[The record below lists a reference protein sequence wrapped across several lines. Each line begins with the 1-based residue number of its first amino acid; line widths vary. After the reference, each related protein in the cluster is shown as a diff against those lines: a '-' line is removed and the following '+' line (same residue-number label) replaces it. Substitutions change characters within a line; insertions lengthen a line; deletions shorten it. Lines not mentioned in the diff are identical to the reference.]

1 MVDNARISQLLDDRE
16 TIVRAVKEGAR
27 QAIRDH
33 RAAGV
38 PLVSWDDEKG
48 VVLLDPETLEEL
60 PADEAAAWLEG
71 RLP

>member
-1 MVDNARISQLLDDRE
+1 
-16 TIVRAVKEGAR
+16 VRGKGAL

-48 VVLLDPETLEEL
+48 GVLLDPETLAEL